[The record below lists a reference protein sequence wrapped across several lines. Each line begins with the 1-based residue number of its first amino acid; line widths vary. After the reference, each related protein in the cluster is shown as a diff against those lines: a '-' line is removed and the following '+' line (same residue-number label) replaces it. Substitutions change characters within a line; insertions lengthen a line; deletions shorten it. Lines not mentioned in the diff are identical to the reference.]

1 MIGGVKVRALYDYV
15 GEEGDELSFKAGDA
29 KTWRDDA
36 PKQSKENAEI
46 PPNSSNWCPVVK
58 ASLHRSQTSQNIH
71 FTSPNQII
79 VFKANVGL

>member
-36 PKQSKENAEI
+36 PKQSNENAEM
-46 PPNSSNWCPVVK
+46 PPNSFKLMPRSKSIFASFPDIPEY
-58 ASLHRSQTSQNIH
+58 SLHQSQSNYR
-71 FTSPNQII
+71 
-79 VFKANVGL
+79 L